1 MTTFYGTQQND
12 YEVVRLPMAF
22 TYDGLAGV
30 DTMSFGTSPRSA
42 YTITQASDG
51 AVWVDSVSGASDIL
65 NAKLYNV
72 EKLKFNDERDVI
84 DLATYFQTPVK
95 PTPNITGTA
104 QNDLLSVTTASA
116 TVDGLAG
123 IDTVVLGTA
132 ASSFKLQAS
141 TITNPTSF
149 NLVRQDGSGTVSL
162 ANVERLSF
170 TDQKLALD
178 LNGNAGSVAKILGA
192 VFGAG
197 AVARPDF
204 VGIGLSLLDSGQYNA
219 ITLMGYALDV
229 ALGKNASPQAVV
241 DLLYRNVVGVPP
253 DAQTNKSF
261 ADLIVNGSHTAATL
275 GDMAANTDINQ
286 ANIQLTGLN
295 GLQLTGLAYV

>member
-1 MTTFYGTQQND
+1 MTTFYGTPQND

-30 DTMSFGTSPRSA
+30 DTMSFGTSERSA

-72 EKLKFNDERDVI
+72 ETIKFNDERDVI
-84 DLATYFQTPVK
+84 DLATYFLPTVIAPPA
-95 PTPNITGTA
+95 PTPNLTGTA
-104 QNDLLSVTTASA
+104 RNDLLSVTTSSA
-116 TVDGLAG
+116 TVDGLGG
-123 IDTVVLGTA
+123 IDTVALGAA
-132 ASSFKLQAS
+132 ASTFNLQA
-141 TITNPTSF
+141 NPTGFS
-149 NLVRQDGSGTVSL
+149 LVRQDGSGTVSL
-162 ANVERLSF
+162 TNVERLSF
-170 TDQKLALD
+170 ADQKLALD

-219 ITLMGYALDV
+219 TTLMGYALEV

-241 DLLYRNVVGVPP
+241 DLLYRNLVGVLP
-253 DAQTNKSF
+253 DAQTQQSF
-261 ADLIVNGSHTAATL
+261 VDLISANSPAWLGNLAATHPL
-275 GDMAANTDINQ
+275 NE
-286 ANIQLTGLN
+286 ANIQLTGL
-295 GLQLTGLAYV
+295 QLTGLAFV

>member
-1 MTTFYGTQQND
+1 MTTFYGTPKND

-30 DTMSFGTSPRSA
+30 DTMSFGTSERSA

-72 EKLKFNDERDVI
+72 ETIKFNDERDVI
-84 DLATYFQTPVK
+84 ALATFFQPTVK
-95 PTPNITGTA
+95 APPTLNTTGTA
-104 QNDLLSVTTASA
+104 QNDLLNVTTASA
-116 TVDGLAG
+116 NVDGLAG
-123 IDTVVLGTA
+123 IDTVTLNAA
-132 ASSFKLQAS
+132 ASNFKLQANPAA
-141 TITNPTSF
+141 NPTSYS
-149 NLVRQDGSGTVSL
+149 LLRQDGSGNVSL
-162 ANVERLSF
+162 ANVERLPFS
-170 TDQKLALD
+170 DQKLALD

-197 AVARPDF
+197 AVARPAF

-219 ITLMGYALDV
+219 TTLMGFALEV

-241 DLLYRNVVGVPP
+241 DLLFRNVVGVLP
-253 DAQTNKSF
+253 DAQTQQSF
-261 ADLIVNGSHTAATL
+261 VDLISANSPVWLGNLAATHPL
-275 GDMAANTDINQ
+275 NE
-286 ANIQLTGLN
+286 ANIQLTGL
-295 GLQLTGLAYV
+295 QLTGLAFV

>member
-1 MTTFYGTQQND
+1 MTTFYGTPKND

-30 DTMSFGTSPRSA
+30 DTMSFGTSERSA

-72 EKLKFNDERDVI
+72 ETIKFNDERDVI
-84 DLATYFQTPVK
+84 DLATYFLPTVIAPPA
-95 PTPNITGTA
+95 PTPNTTGTA

-123 IDTVVLGTA
+123 IDTVTLNAA
-132 ASSFKLQAS
+132 ASTFKLQAK
-141 TITNPTSF
+141 PTGNLTSYS
-149 NLVRQDGSGTVSL
+149 LVRQDGTGTVSL
-162 ANVERLSF
+162 TNVERLTF

-192 VFGAG
+192 VFGAS

-219 ITLMGYALDV
+219 TTLMGYALEV
-229 ALGKNASPQAVV
+229 ALSKNASPQSVV
-241 DLLYRNVVGVPP
+241 DLLYRNVVGVLP
-253 DAQTNKSF
+253 DAQTQQSF
-261 ADLIVNGSHTAATL
+261 VDLISANSPAWLGNLAATHPL
-275 GDMAANTDINQ
+275 NE
-286 ANIQLTGLN
+286 ANIQLTGL
-295 GLQLTGLAYV
+295 QLTGLAFV

>member
-1 MTTFYGTQQND
+1 MTTFYGTPKND

-30 DTMSFGTSPRSA
+30 DTMSFGTSERSA

-72 EKLKFNDERDVI
+72 ETIKFNDERDVI
-84 DLATYFQTPVK
+84 DLATYFKPATTTP
-95 PTPNITGTA
+95 ITGTA
-104 QNDLLSVTTASA
+104 QNDLLSVTTPSA

-123 IDTVVLGTA
+123 IDTVTLNA
-132 ASSFKLQAS
+132 AANTFKLQA
-141 TITNPTSF
+141 NPTGNLTSF

-162 ANVERLSF
+162 ANVERLTFS
-170 TDQKLALD
+170 DQKLALD

-219 ITLMGYALDV
+219 TTLMGYALEV
-229 ALGKNASPQAVV
+229 ALSKNASPQSVV
-241 DLLYRNVVGVPP
+241 DLLFRNLVGVLP
-253 DAQTNKSF
+253 DAQTQQSF
-261 ADLIVNGSHTAATL
+261 VDLISANSPAWLGNLAATHPL
-275 GDMAANTDINQ
+275 NE
-286 ANIQLTGLN
+286 ANIQLTGL
-295 GLQLTGLAYV
+295 QLTGLAFV

>member
-1 MTTFYGTQQND
+1 MTTFYGTPKND

-30 DTMSFGTSPRSA
+30 DTMSFGTSERSA

-72 EKLKFNDERDVI
+72 ETIKFNDERDVI
-84 DLATYFQTPVK
+84 DLATYFKPATTTP
-95 PTPNITGTA
+95 ITGTA

-123 IDTVVLGTA
+123 IDTVALNA
-132 ASSFKLQAS
+132 AATTFKLQANS
-141 TITNPTSF
+141 TGFS
-149 NLVRQDGSGTVSL
+149 LVRQDGSGTVSL
-162 ANVERLSF
+162 ANVERLTFS
-170 TDQKLALD
+170 DQKLALD

-219 ITLMGYALDV
+219 TTLMGYALEV
-229 ALGKNASPQAVV
+229 ALSKNASPQSVV
-241 DLLYRNVVGVPP
+241 DLLFRNVVGVLP
-253 DAQTNKSF
+253 DAQTQQSF
-261 ADLIVNGSHTAATL
+261 VDLISANSPAWLGNLAATHPL
-275 GDMAANTDINQ
+275 NE
-286 ANIQLTGLN
+286 ANIQLTGL
-295 GLQLTGLAYV
+295 QLTGLAFV

>member
-1 MTTFYGTQQND
+1 MTTFYGTTQND
-12 YEVVRLPMAF
+12 YEVVRVPMAF

-30 DTMSFGTSPRSA
+30 DTMSFGTSPRSW

-51 AVWVDSVSGASDIL
+51 AVWVDSVSGASDVL

-72 EKLKFNDERDVI
+72 ETLKFNNESDVI
-84 DLATYFQTPVK
+84 DLATYFLPTVKDTPT
-95 PTPNITGTA
+95 PTPNITGTT
-104 QNDLLSVTTASA
+104 QNNLLSVSTPSA
-116 TVDGLAG
+116 NVDGLAG
-123 IDTVVLGTA
+123 IDTVVLGAA
-132 ASSFKLQAS
+132 ASSFKLQ
-141 TITNPTSF
+141 TNSNGY

-219 ITLMGYALDV
+219 ITLMGYALEV

-261 ADLIVNGSHTAATL
+261 ADQIVNGSHTAATL

-286 ANIQLTGLN
+286 ANIKLT
-295 GLQLTGLAYV
+295 GLQLTGLAFV

>member
-123 IDTVVLGTA
+123 IDTVVLGAA
-132 ASSFKLQAS
+132 ASSFKLQSSA
-141 TITNPTSF
+141 TGF
-149 NLVRQDGSGTVSL
+149 NLVRQDGSGTVNL
-162 ANVERLSF
+162 ANVERLTFS
-170 TDQKLALD
+170 DQKLALD

-219 ITLMGYALDV
+219 ITLMGYALEV

>member
-1 MTTFYGTQQND
+1 MTTFYGTTQND
-12 YEVVRLPMAF
+12 YEVVRVPMAF

-30 DTMSFGTSPRSA
+30 DTISFGTSPRSW
-42 YTITQASDG
+42 YNITQASDG
-51 AVWVDSVSGASDIL
+51 AVWVDSVSGASEVL

-72 EKLKFNDERDVI
+72 EKLKFDDESDVI
-84 DLATYFQTPVK
+84 DLATYFQAPVK
-95 PTPNITGTA
+95 PTPTPNITGTT
-104 QNDLLSVTTASA
+104 QNNLLTVSTPSA
-116 TVDGLAG
+116 NVDGLAG

-141 TITNPTSF
+141 AAGY

-219 ITLMGYALDV
+219 ITLMGYALEV

-241 DLLYRNVVGVPP
+241 DLLFRNVVGVPP

-261 ADLIVNGSHTAATL
+261 ADQIVNGSYTAATL

-286 ANIQLTGLN
+286 ANIQLTGL
-295 GLQLTGLAYV
+295 QLTGLAFV

>member
-1 MTTFYGTQQND
+1 MTTFYGTPKND

-30 DTMSFGTSPRSA
+30 DTMSFGTSERSA

-72 EKLKFNDERDVI
+72 ETIKFNDERDVI
-84 DLATYFQTPVK
+84 DLATYFKPATTTP
-95 PTPNITGTA
+95 ITGTA
-104 QNDLLSVTTASA
+104 QNDLLSVTTPSA

-123 IDTVVLGTA
+123 IDTVTLNA
-132 ASSFKLQAS
+132 AANTFKLQA
-141 TITNPTSF
+141 NPTGNLTSF

-162 ANVERLSF
+162 ANVERLTFS
-170 TDQKLALD
+170 DQKLALD

-219 ITLMGYALDV
+219 TTLMGYALEV

-241 DLLYRNVVGVPP
+241 DLLFRNLVGVLP
-253 DAQTNKSF
+253 DAQTQQSF
-261 ADLIVNGSHTAATL
+261 VDLISANSPAWLGNLAATHPL
-275 GDMAANTDINQ
+275 NE
-286 ANIQLTGLN
+286 ANIQLTGL
-295 GLQLTGLAYV
+295 QLTGLAFV

>member
-1 MTTFYGTQQND
+1 MITFYGTQQND

-30 DTMSFGTSPRSA
+30 DTMSFGTSPRSW

-51 AVWVDSVSGASDIL
+51 AIYVDSVSGASDVL
-65 NAKLYNV
+65 KAKLYNV
-72 EKLKFNDERDVI
+72 EKLKFNNEQDLI
-84 DLATYFQTPVK
+84 DLATYFQAPVN
-95 PTPNITGTA
+95 PTASVTGTD
-104 QNDLLSVTTASA
+104 QNELLSVTTPSA
-116 TVDGLAG
+116 KVDGLAG
-123 IDTVVLGTA
+123 IDTVALNAA
-132 ASSFKLQAS
+132 ASSFKLQ
-141 TITNPTSF
+141 TSATGF
-149 NLVRQDGSGTVSL
+149 ELVRKDGSGTVSL

-170 TDQKLALD
+170 ADQKLALD

-219 ITLMGYALDV
+219 TTLMGYALQE
-229 ALGKNASPQAVV
+229 ALGPNASPQAVV
-241 DLLYRNVVGVPP
+241 DLLYRNVVGVLP
-253 DAQTNKSF
+253 DAQTQKWYV
-261 ADLIVNGSHTAATL
+261 DLIVNGSYTAATL

-286 ANIQLTGLN
+286 ANIQLM
-295 GLQLTGLAYV
+295 GLQQTGLAFV

>member
-1 MTTFYGTQQND
+1 MITFYGTPQND
-12 YEVVRLPMAF
+12 YEKVTWPMAF
-22 TYDGLAGV
+22 TYDALAGV
-30 DTMSFGTSPRSA
+30 DTLSLGTSLRSE

-51 AVWVDSVSGASDIL
+51 AVWVDSVSGASAIL

-72 EKLKFNDERDVI
+72 EILKFDNERDVI
-84 DLATYFQTPVK
+84 DLATYFK
-95 PTPNITGTA
+95 PATTTQVTGTA

-123 IDTVVLGTA
+123 IDTLVLGAA

-241 DLLYRNVVGVPP
+241 DLLYRNVVGVLP

-261 ADLIVNGSHTAATL
+261 ADQIVNGKHTAATL

-295 GLQLTGLAYV
+295 GLQLTGLAFV

>member
-1 MTTFYGTQQND
+1 
-12 YEVVRLPMAF
+12 
-22 TYDGLAGV
+22 
-30 DTMSFGTSPRSA
+30 MSFGTSPRSW

-51 AVWVDSVSGASDIL
+51 AVWVDSVSGASDVL

-72 EKLKFNDERDVI
+72 EKLKFNNESDVI
-84 DLATYFQTPVK
+84 DLATYFLPTVKDTPT
-95 PTPNITGTA
+95 PTPNITGTT
-104 QNDLLSVTTASA
+104 QNDLLSVSTPSA
-116 TVDGLAG
+116 NVDGLAG
-123 IDTVVLGTA
+123 IDTVVLGAA
-132 ASSFKLQAS
+132 ASSFKLQ
-141 TITNPTSF
+141 TNSNGY

-162 ANVERLSF
+162 ANVERVTF

-241 DLLYRNVVGVPP
+241 DLLYRNLVGVLP
-253 DAQTNKSF
+253 DAQTNQSF
-261 ADLIVNGSHTAATL
+261 VDLISANSPAWLGNLAATHPL
-275 GDMAANTDINQ
+275 NE
-286 ANIQLTGLN
+286 ANIQLTGL
-295 GLQLTGLAYV
+295 QQTGLAFV

>member
-1 MTTFYGTQQND
+1 MTTFYGTPKND

-72 EKLKFNDERDVI
+72 ETIKFDDERDVI
-84 DLATYFQTPVK
+84 DLATFFLSTVQA
-95 PTPNITGTA
+95 PTTRPPNTTGTA
-104 QNDLLSVTTASA
+104 QNDLLSVTTPSA

-123 IDTVVLGTA
+123 IDTVALNAA
-132 ASSFKLQAS
+132 ASTFKLQA
-141 TITNPTSF
+141 NPTGFS
-149 NLVRQDGSGTVSL
+149 LVRQDGSGTVNL

-170 TDQKLALD
+170 ADQKLALD
-178 LNGNAGSVAKILGA
+178 LNGNAGNVAKILGA

-219 ITLMGYALDV
+219 ITLMGYALEV

-241 DLLYRNVVGVPP
+241 DLLYRNVVGVLP
-253 DAQTNKSF
+253 DAQTNQSF
-261 ADLIVNGSHTAATL
+261 VGLISANSPAWL
-275 GDMAANTDINQ
+275 GDMAANTDFNL
-286 ANIQLTGLN
+286 ANIQLTGL
-295 GLQLTGLAYV
+295 QLTGLAFV